1 MAYSSDEREMRR
13 LRRQRIIE
21 EQERQQR
28 LDDEIEY
35 LQNQREQ
42 LISNRRY
49 ERQLQDVATYD
60 EPISEAESHIT
71 IDKYVDPD
79 ESGYDHSLRSSG
91 EIHSQTPKSILKK
104 SARSDIATRDDES
117 KLYGSFSKSE
127 RQGERSKESPIFRS
141 DKPLSINSPKLYRG
155 FNGFDHEFDA
165 PKQDNV
171 KFKAKTHPGTKPE
184 FDQSLVDLKAGD
196 VSSTQEQSE
205 FIQLMNQEIHDL
217 DRRLENLSLRRD
229 LSGNGSRILHDA
241 NKDDRASKYSE
252 NEHGRKCTL
261 DSGFKEKPQITER
274 NQERAVND
282 NLAKREKLLKERE
295 RMIKEKERELRER
308 ELYVESQE
316 KKNKELIDPYEEMLR
331 KREQEIEQRLK
342 DLKMKEL
349 DVYTRET
356 SLKKK
361 EEERQK
367 NIKRIESELENK
379 QSELDNLDTYMKLE
393 ADSLNI
399 NVETETMKA
408 TDPNLISEMD
418 ISKCHK
424 SDIKS
429 EPESMAQD
437 KTFYFPKFSIF
448 SGEDPKPKTEATFEE
463 WKYEVSCLRKD
474 KIYSDTVIGQAIR
487 KSLKGQAKKV
497 LLPMGSGASVDEILV
512 RLEGVFGNVATPM
525 SILQE
530 FYTAYQKQDE
540 SVAAWG
546 LRLEEI
552 LQRAQEKG
560 QLRIE
565 EKDELLRNKFWRS
578 LKSERLKSATR
589 LHFHTIKSFD
599 LLRQKVRAEEYE
611 MKINSAAQQHVIK
624 TEKSEASS
632 SSTESKMDLLLERMS
647 DLEKKM
653 KEMDKRKPGR
663 WYRQQNQNQRSGQQ
677 QNFTETNG
685 NKPKDTQ
692 KDLN

>member
-1 MAYSSDEREMRR
+1 MAYSLDEREMRR

-21 EQERQQR
+21 EQERRQR

-49 ERQLQDVATYD
+49 RRQLQDGATYD

-71 IDKYVDPD
+71 LDKYVDPD

-91 EIHSQTPKSILKK
+91 EIQTQTPRSILKK
-104 SARSDIATRDDES
+104 SSRSDIATIDNEN
-117 KLYGSFSKSE
+117 KLYRSFSKSE
-127 RQGERSKESPIFRS
+127 RQGERSKESDRYRC
-141 DKPLSINSPKLYRG
+141 DKPLSINLPKLYRG
-155 FNGFDHEFDA
+155 VDGFDQEFDA

-171 KFKAKTHPGTKPE
+171 RFKAKTHTGTKPD

-229 LSGNGSRILHDA
+229 LNGNGSRILHNA
-241 NKDDRASKYSE
+241 NKDGGASNYSE

-261 DSGFKEKPQITER
+261 DNGFKEKTQITER
-274 NQERAVND
+274 KQERAVND
-282 NLAKREKLLKERE
+282 SLAKREKLLKERE
-295 RMIKEKERELRER
+295 GMIKEKERELRER

-342 DLKMKEL
+342 DLKTKEL

-379 QSELDNLDTYMKLE
+379 QSELDNLDTYLKLE

-418 ISKCHK
+418 MSKCHK
-424 SDIKS
+424 SEIKS
-429 EPESMAQD
+429 EPEPMAQD

-448 SGEDPKPKTEATFEE
+448 SEEDPKPKTEATFEE
-463 WKYEVSCLRKD
+463 WKYDVSCLRKD

-497 LLPMGSGASVDEILV
+497 LLPMGSGA
-512 RLEGVFGNVATPM
+512 LEGVFGNVATPM

-546 LRLEEI
+546 LRW
-552 LQRAQEKG
+552 K
-560 QLRIE
+560 
-565 EKDELLRNKFWRS
+565 KFYKEL
-578 LKSERLKSATR
+578 
-589 LHFHTIKSFD
+589 
-599 LLRQKVRAEEYE
+599 
-611 MKINSAAQQHVIK
+611 
-624 TEKSEASS
+624 
-632 SSTESKMDLLLERMS
+632 
-647 DLEKKM
+647 
-653 KEMDKRKPGR
+653 KRKD
-663 WYRQQNQNQRSGQQ
+663 
-677 QNFTETNG
+677 
-685 NKPKDTQ
+685 K
-692 KDLN
+692 